1 MTGRAC
7 PECGTPP
14 TEVCGCAVRAE
25 RSAGRS
31 AEIAEAED
39 FDPLR
44 IRPYVTLGSPPEA
57 SGPPPESFA
66 VGHSGPGPDASMDG
80 PATQEIVYE
89 YELSAPAAGPV
100 PDGPVPDGPVRR
112 RGPGMLVAAVA
123 VVAVLGTAA
132 FAGGLLGAGEDGE
145 RALPDIETMEPFLS
159 GVPDASVDPSA
170 SKKASA
176 SPSAST
182 SASASVSASPSATAS
197 ASGTAV
203 AAAPGSPSTTTRATG
218 QVSQSPA
225 TSAAPLTL
233 RPGDNG
239 AEVVELQERL
249 DQIRLYDGPPHGH
262 YDGRVENAVATY
274 QQYRGI
280 DSDPEGVYGP
290 ATRRALEADTEYP
303 YDGDGWNDD
312 DDWNNGGGRGGR
324 GD

>member
-14 TEVCGCAVRAE
+14 TEVCGCAMRAE

-57 SGPPPESFA
+57 SGPPPESLA
-66 VGHSGPGPDASMDG
+66 AGQSGPGPDTSMDG

-89 YELSAPAAGPV
+89 YELTAPAA
-100 PDGPVPDGPVRR
+100 GPVPDGPVRR
-112 RGPGMLVAAVA
+112 RGPGVLIAAAA

-132 FAGGLLGAGEDGE
+132 FAGGLLSADEGGE

-159 GVPDASVDPSA
+159 GVPEASVDPSA
-170 SKKASA
+170 SKKASP
-176 SPSAST
+176 SPSASA
-182 SASASVSASPSATAS
+182 SASASVPASPSGTAS

-262 YDGRVENAVATY
+262 YDGRVEDAVATY

-303 YDGDGWNDD
+303 YDGGSWDDD
-312 DDWNNGGGRGGR
+312 DDWNDNGGGRG
-324 GD
+324 D